1 LTDGSLVLRILL
13 VWPRSFNNSTDFID
27 FAMQST
33 SRNESRELTEQAI
46 VSNNQANALVSS
58 RLVTSRHV
66 TSRLVIP
73 IQKVTRNTKGL
84 RHGLE
89 LNTLV
94 RLQQLGIGQDSH
106 FAHEIARVRADE
118 PIVLDAIRDERCN
131 IGPMAGCTT
140 GALVLMIRA
149 PCGDSDF
156 GGAMPHERL
165 GIGNNI
171 PRAPKNSLYSL
182 LYNEFRN
189 DERCGISRMTD
200 KTSGASMTFSRRRG
214 RSSDRML
221 VMTA

>member
-1 LTDGSLVLRILL
+1 MVAWYCAFFLSGRVVSTIPPTLSILQCNRPAAMNRESSLNKRLL
-13 VWPRSFNNSTDFID
+13 ATTKPMLS
-27 FAMQST
+27 
-33 SRNESRELTEQAI
+33 SR
-46 VSNNQANALVSS
+46 LVSS
-58 RLVTSRHV
+58 RH
-66 TSRLVIP
+66 VIP

>member
-1 LTDGSLVLRILL
+1 MVAWYCAFFLSGRVVSTIPPTLSILQCNRPAAMNRESSLNKRLL
-13 VWPRSFNNSTDFID
+13 ATTKP
-27 FAMQST
+27 M
-33 SRNESRELTEQAI
+33 L
-46 VSNNQANALVSS
+46 SS
-58 RLVTSRHV
+58 RLFSSRH
-66 TSRLVIP
+66 VIP